1 MMLTRMS
8 RKAKPVVRAK
18 SGAKYFSSCDAA
30 LWRIFD
36 PDFKGKVE
44 LLACADGEE
53 GFNFTILD
61 NFRIS
66 NREAMEAA
74 LSPGKGIIDILPY
87 MFRKIS

>member
-18 SGAKYFSSCDAA
+18 SGEDAA

-74 LSPGKGIIDILPY
+74 LSPGKGIIDILPLLV
-87 MFRKIS
+87 S